1 MARNRKQFGS
11 RSISRMASYATF
23 LSHGVHC
30 QDNKFSEDN
39 IIVQLT
45 HCRERRPHAQLTRLF
60 TGLRHSHGDFWA
72 WHHRCIDSTQRK
84 APAAQH
90 YTVWHVARRFVKDG
104 ALSLFSRLLAV
115 RSREVAASGRLYITF
130 DFQSAADQVWPIV
143 KTNAAQAR
151 APPPPPDP
159 IDQLD
164 RNEALAAPR
173 KRRSGGYI
181 TSRL

>member
-1 MARNRKQFGS
+1 M
-11 RSISRMASYATF
+11 
-23 LSHGVHC
+23 
-30 QDNKFSEDN
+30 
-39 IIVQLT
+39 
-45 HCRERRPHAQLTRLF
+45 
-60 TGLRHSHGDFWA
+60 
-72 WHHRCIDSTQRK
+72 
-84 APAAQH
+84 
-90 YTVWHVARRFVKDG
+90 KDG
-104 ALSLFSRLLAV
+104 ALSLFSCLLAV

-173 KRRSGGYI
+173 KRRSGGVHYI
-181 TSRL
+181 TPLGDQAFKKRKKGPPKRDTRQRDRSESSADSVSAISSAKPDHDEHCVDLIQDDGSAPPHLRNQTMTSIAWI